1 MSGVSSFHN
10 QQIIGIFKMSDEAAA
25 AAAAATV
32 PVVLGGPSMA

>member
-1 MSGVSSFHN
+1 MSGVSSFLS